1 MTLIGSAIK
10 AVENIFDQATAKAM
24 LAPHQAGA
32 FLQNHTFGHNPLAKG
47 LKETGK
53 KIGDTNF
60 NEKAYGAFGEI
71 GDKLHIPDITHK
83 VADSI
88 KNNIT
93 PTGQVVDHFVS
104 SAVNSIDQW
113 SPQLGHMA
121 SFVAQVGQTIL

>member
-1 MTLIGSAIK
+1 MTLIGAAIK
-10 AVENIFDQATAKAM
+10 AAGNIFDQATVKAM
-24 LAPHQAGA
+24 LVPHQTGE
-32 FLQNHTFGHNPLAKG
+32 FLQNNAFGNNLLAKG
-47 LKETGK
+47 LKKTGK
-53 KIGDTNF
+53 QIGDTNF
-60 NEKAYGAFGEI
+60 NERAYGAFGEI
-71 GDKLHIPDITHK
+71 SDKLHIPDITHK

-113 SPQLGHMA
+113 YPQLGHMA